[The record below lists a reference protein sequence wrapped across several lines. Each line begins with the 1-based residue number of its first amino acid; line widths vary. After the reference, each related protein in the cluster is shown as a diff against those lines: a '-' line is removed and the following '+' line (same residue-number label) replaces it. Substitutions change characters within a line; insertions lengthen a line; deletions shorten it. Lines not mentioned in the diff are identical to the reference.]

1 MHALPSGLRTTT
13 PRIDGMR
20 ARFPRFPHP
29 PPPLR
34 RCLWEGWEGRPRP
47 HPPAAPGPSHS
58 ERARA
63 RFPRFPQD
71 PTAIPAALRPTDPR
85 HNAPPPPAGG
95 GENQNRPQTRRV
107 CGIAASQTSPVLP
120 PCILMESPPGET
132 LMIGPP
138 AHPAGHESAVPGWCT
153 SRPHATMQSDAQA
166 RERRPLGSS
175 PGGARHSPPKAGGG
189 KDPQFGGRPSRPRP
203 PRSASSG
210 RLGGTRL
217 SLRFAQ
223 RCRRSAFLAAG
234 TIWTGGV
241 RAWGCIFTAKVVRQ
255 SRWHGGASSPQ
266 VSRSRAMPTR
276 GRCSKPSPPFCSM
289 GVTQFGAQSALLGFP
304 RGAAFS
310 QRLAGGPLVPRLR
323 Y

>member
-120 PCILMESPPGET
+120 PCILMESPPGELASIAAKGRET
-132 LMIGPP
+132 PIADRKKARGPLTP
-138 AHPAGHESAVPGWCT
+138 PT
-153 SRPHATMQSDAQA
+153 S
-166 RERRPLGSS
+166 G
-175 PGGARHSPPKAGGG
+175 RHSP
-189 KDPQFGGRPSRPRP
+189 
-203 PRSASSG
+203 
-210 RLGGTRL
+210 
-217 SLRFAQ
+217 AQ
-223 RCRRSAFLAAG
+223 RGETAYRCRRRSAG
-234 TIWTGGV
+234 TAWNADLWSAQPAVGG
-241 RAWGCIFTAKVVRQ
+241 
-255 SRWHGGASSPQ
+255 
-266 VSRSRAMPTR
+266 RSRVSPHSGMAPTS
-276 GRCSKPSPPFCSM
+276 GRCSRR
-289 GVTQFGAQSALLGFP
+289 TRP
-304 RGAAFS
+304 RGPA
-310 QRLAGGPLVPRLR
+310 VPRPALCR
-323 Y
+323 PASRARNYRPR

>member
-120 PCILMESPPGET
+120 PCILMESPPGGLASVPGRPRAFSPNCSRFSGT
-132 LMIGPP
+132 RPRVPPDTRPP
-138 AHPAGHESAVPGWCT
+138 AAQHPFPEDR
-153 SRPHATMQSDAQA
+153 SRRT
-166 RERRPLGSS
+166 
-175 PGGARHSPPKAGGG
+175 
-189 KDPQFGGRPSRPRP
+189 PS
-203 PRSASSG
+203 
-210 RLGGTRL
+210 
-217 SLRFAQ
+217 
-223 RCRRSAFLAAG
+223 CRR
-234 TIWTGGV
+234 
-241 RAWGCIFTAKVVRQ
+241 
-255 SRWHGGASSPQ
+255 ASPSC
-266 VSRSRAMPTR
+266 SRS
-276 GRCSKPSPPFCSM
+276 
-289 GVTQFGAQSALLGFP
+289 L
-304 RGAAFS
+304 
-310 QRLAGGPLVPRLR
+310 
-323 Y
+323 